1 MVEQAEKGFECL
13 LPIDNSLSSGDIM
26 QSHFESA
33 SLHPEPGAFA
43 GRLSRALRRALQR
56 AVHGKQPPPVAARAH
71 AQQHHDRQP
80 AIAPSRAQHQLRAG
94 AARDAQRIQQAVP
107 YGHGLRTVEPATQ
120 GNRWLAVCDA
130 VAGWQQDMTRRL
142 HRYSGP
148 LLADHQRPTAQ
159 GLALSAT
166 RMLLAMQQR
175 SRHLVLDSI
184 PVMRLPAALC
194 LADQLEQLVIHDCDV
209 FEWPASGGLPLNL
222 SVLHFSRNPR
232 LTALPGRIGKLLQ
245 LREVVV
251 LDSPLR
257 ALPASLSQ
265 LPRLERLVLQ
275 GTDLRIVPAE
285 LGLLSRL
292 QTLSL
297 ASNRMLTQLPI
308 TLGQLHQLRQLNLR
322 GNPLLAALP
331 DTLGNLTLLERLD
344 LRDVHAMTS
353 LPDTL
358 GSLHNLRYLDATGMS
373 TLAALPES
381 IGRCASLGT
390 LRLRDCLSLR
400 VLPASVG
407 QLTKL
412 EYLDLRGCY
421 ALSDLPDTVRA
432 LPAGCRIDVPAHL
445 LRRLAEL
452 RPATPHA
459 RERGA
464 GSGTDWNALRQSW
477 RARLQ
482 PYDGEYGS
490 DALHIWLERYI
501 TAIASDAVRARR
513 DCRRLALLVDGL
525 CDSAVLRSRVF
536 QRAHERYA
544 LGDLDDGGLPLNEL
558 MTLVFNER
566 LRDPALPEDA
576 ASNLLRAEAFATLLE
591 RGSVGG
597 SIDEAVQQLARWAPL
612 HRYVERYSGVSE
624 DGAHAHIAVARA
636 WLRAG

>member
-1 MVEQAEKGFECL
+1 
-13 LPIDNSLSSGDIM
+13 M

-56 AVHGKQPPPVAARAH
+56 VVHGKQPPVSARAH
-71 AQQHHDRQP
+71 ALLPHHERQP
-80 AIAPSRAQHQLRAG
+80 APASSRAQHQLRAV
-94 AARDAQRIQQAVP
+94 AARDALRIQQAVP
-107 YGHGLRTVEPATQ
+107 HGHGLRAAEPATE

-130 VAGWQQDMTRRL
+130 VAGWQQDMARRL

-148 LLADHQRPTAQ
+148 LLADTHQPTAQ
-159 GLALSAT
+159 GLALAAT
-166 RMLLAMQQR
+166 RMLLAMQQHN
-175 SRHLVLDSI
+175 RHLVLDSI

-275 GTDLRIVPAE
+275 GTDLRIVPVE
-285 LGLLSRL
+285 LGALTHL

-297 ASNRMLTQLPI
+297 ASSRLLTQLPI
-308 TLGQLHQLRQLNLR
+308 SLGQLGQLRQLNLR

-331 DTLGNLTLLERLD
+331 DTLGNLVLLERLD
-344 LRDVHAMTS
+344 LRDAHAMTA

-358 GSLHNLRYLDATGMS
+358 GRLHKLQALDASGMS
-373 TLAALPES
+373 ALAALPES
-381 IGRCASLGT
+381 IGQCAALRT
-390 LRLRDCLSLR
+390 LRLRDCLALR
-400 VLPASVG
+400 ALPASVG
-407 QLTKL
+407 QLNKL
-412 EYLDLRGCY
+412 EHLDLRGCY
-421 ALSDLPDTVRA
+421 ALSDLPDTLRA

-445 LRRLAEL
+445 LARLADL
-452 RPATPHA
+452 RPGTPHA
-459 RERGA
+459 SERRA
-464 GSGTDWNALRQSW
+464 VSGIDWNALRESW

-482 PYDGEYGS
+482 PYGGEYGS

-501 TAIASDAVRARR
+501 NTVAPDVVRAHR
-513 DCRRLALLVDGL
+513 DSRRLALLIDGL
-525 CDSAVLRSRVF
+525 CDSAVLRSHVF

-558 MTLVFNER
+558 MTLLLNER
-566 LRDPALPEDA
+566 LRDHTLPEDA
-576 ASNLLRAEAFATLLE
+576 ASNLLRTEAFATLLE
-591 RGSVGG
+591 RDAANGSL
-597 SIDEAVQQLARWAPL
+597 DEAVQQLAQWAPL
-612 HRYVERYSGVSE
+612 QGYVERYVGAGG
-624 DGAHAHIAVARA
+624 DGARRHIAVART
-636 WLRAG
+636 WLRAA